1 MTPYPSKIKER
12 GAVLLTTMLL
22 MTVMAAITVAI
33 MDDIRLSIKRTMS
46 IQAAEQLDW
55 YMRGGED
62 FAGTWLQTNLTGER
76 QAVLATY
83 INAKQEITL
92 PLDEGV
98 LTAQLGDARNCYNL
112 NQLAAPKTAGPERER
127 FTRLL
132 RFLEFDNI
140 QAEIIAGSVQDWVD
154 SNTAPTQGGAEDLY
168 YTNLVPPYHPANTMM
183 VDVSELRAV
192 QGVDEEAYQRLLPFV
207 CAGQDDKAGKINLNT
222 LSDQQAPLLAL
233 IFGSDEGLRAAQ
245 AVIAQRP
252 ELGYE
257 DIETVW
263 AIEAVEDLELKGVG
277 KDMVSLITDQI
288 YVDIRVTSG
297 GQTRTQRVL
306 FATGGGAGAELI
318 SRRPIP

>member
-1 MTPYPSKIKER
+1 MKRTPRSPNER

-22 MTVMAAITVAI
+22 MTIMAALTVAI
-33 MDDIRLSIKRTMS
+33 MDDIRLSIKRTIS
-46 IQAAEQLDW
+46 IEASEQLDW

-62 FAGTWLQTNLTGER
+62 FAGSWLQTNLAGQR

-83 INAKQEITL
+83 IKTQQAITL
-92 PLDEGV
+92 PLEDGT
-98 LTAQLGDARNCYNL
+98 LSAQLSDGRNCYNL
-112 NQLAAPKTAGPERER
+112 NQLAAPKTARPERER
-127 FTRLL
+127 FTQFL
-132 RFLEFDNI
+132 RYLEFDNLE
-140 QAEIIAGSVQDWVD
+140 AEVIAASVQDWVD

-168 YTNLVPPYHPANTMM
+168 YTNLTPPYHPANTLM

-192 QGVDEEAYQRLLPFV
+192 QGISEDTYQRLLPFV

-222 LSDQQAPLLAL
+222 LSYEQAPLLAL
-233 IFGSDEGLRAAQ
+233 VFGSDEGLRAAQ

-257 DIETVW
+257 DIETIW
-263 AIEAVEDLELKGVG
+263 AIEVVEELELKGAG

-297 GQTRTQRVL
+297 GQTRAQRVL
-306 FATGGGAGAELI
+306 FATSGGAGAELI
-318 SRRPIP
+318 SRRILP